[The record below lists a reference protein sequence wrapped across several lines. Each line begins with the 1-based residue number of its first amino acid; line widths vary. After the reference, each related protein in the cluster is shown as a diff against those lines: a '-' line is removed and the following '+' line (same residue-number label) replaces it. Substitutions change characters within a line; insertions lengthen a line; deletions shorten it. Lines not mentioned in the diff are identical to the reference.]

1 MLVLIAI
8 IVGVVAMVSVF
19 VIYQPPAVTHVVTV
33 TTSESNIS
41 VSVVDDLTVTGELDM
56 TSKSQPLLPPRV
68 TTSEMNAMTTSQ
80 GALVYNTEE
89 NNVYIFDGTTWVI
102 VGSPSSVFDPVMVY
116 ATRTAGNYNADT
128 TIVFNNQ
135 LLDNNNAYD
144 NTTGIFTVPV
154 GKGGT
159 YEIFTRYVISIETQR
174 VIVYLSKNDSTIL
187 ASSYTNSSP
196 FDDYDNSSLQWVG
209 ELMENDNIRVVIDWQ
224 GTPGFYLATASFSN
238 APNSVN
244 SFSVV
249 QLTN

>member
-19 VIYQPPAVTHVVTV
+19 VIYQPPVVTHVVTV

-89 NNVYIFDGTTWVI
+89 NNVYIFDGTTWGI

-154 GKGGT
+154 GKGAP
-159 YEIFTRYVISIETQR
+159 TRFLHATSLVLKLNVSLYTFPKTIPQYWLQATPTAV
-174 VIVYLSKNDSTIL
+174 LSTITTIL
-187 ASSYTNSSP
+187 VYN
-196 FDDYDNSSLQWVG
+196 G
-209 ELMENDNIRVVIDWQ
+209 
-224 GTPGFYLATASFSN
+224 
-238 APNSVN
+238 
-244 SFSVV
+244 
-249 QLTN
+249 